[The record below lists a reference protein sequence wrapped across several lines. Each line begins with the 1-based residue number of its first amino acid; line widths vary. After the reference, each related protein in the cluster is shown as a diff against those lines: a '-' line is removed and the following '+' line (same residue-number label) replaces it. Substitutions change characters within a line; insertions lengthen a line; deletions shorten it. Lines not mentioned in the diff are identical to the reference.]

1 MSEEYRL
8 MLGDDA
14 MATVSGIPVLILKEG
29 ATRTHGREAQRANIA
44 AARAVAETLKTTL
57 GPRGM
62 DKMLV
67 DSLGDVTITNDG
79 ATILDEMDVQ
89 HAAAKMLVEIAKAQ
103 DEEVG
108 DGTTTVVVL
117 AGELLKKAEELMVK
131 NIHPTVIIDGYGKAL
146 EFCQKE
152 LEKLSLPVGLQN
164 EDLLKLIAQTSM
176 HAKVVSAARDYLAE
190 LAVKAV
196 KQIVEERDGKL
207 VADVDQVQLIKKQ
220 GGSVMDTKLVQGII
234 VDKEVV
240 HTGMPKRIENAKIA
254 LLDCPLEVEK
264 TEIDAEI
271 RISDPA
277 QMKAF
282 IEEEEKMLKG
292 MVEKIKSVGANVV
305 FCQKGIDD
313 VAQHYLA
320 KAGILAARRVKKSD
334 MEKLARATGARIV
347 TNIDDLTP
355 NDLGYAELVEERK
368 IADEKLIFVE
378 NCKNPRSVAILIR
391 GGLEK
396 FVDEAERALK
406 DALSS
411 VARAIEWGR
420 YVPGG
425 GAIEVELAK
434 RLREYAAK
442 VGGKEQLAIE
452 AFASALEAIPRTLA
466 ENGGHD
472 PIDVMMALRAEHE
485 KEGNYYVGVD
495 VYTGKPVDMLK
506 MGVIEPL
513 AVKATALKAATEAAA
528 MILRIDDVIAAAKSE
543 ATKEKGVGAKEK
555 EEGEEKEKD

>member
-1 MSEEYRL
+1 
-8 MLGDDA
+8 
-14 MATVSGIPVLILKEG
+14 MAAVSGIPVLILKEG
-29 ATRTHGREAQRANIA
+29 ATRTYGREAQRANIA
-44 AARAVAETLKTTL
+44 AARAIAETLKTTL

-79 ATILDEMDVQ
+79 AAILDEMDVQ
-89 HAAAKMLVEIAKAQ
+89 HPAAKMLVEIAKAQ

-117 AGELLKKAEELMVK
+117 AGELLKRAEELMAK
-131 NIHPTVIIDGYGKAL
+131 NIHPTVIIDGYSKAL

-152 LEKLSLPVGLQN
+152 LEKLSLPIGLQD
-164 EDLLKLIAQTSM
+164 EELLKLIAKTSM

-190 LAVKAV
+190 LAVKAI
-196 KQIVEERDGKL
+196 KQIVEERNGKL

-220 GGSVMDTKLVQGII
+220 GGSVVDTKLIQGII

-240 HTGMPKRIENAKIA
+240 HTGMPKRVEVAKIA

-282 IEEEEKMLKG
+282 IEEEEKILRG
-292 MVEKIKSVGANVV
+292 MVEKIKNVGANVV

-334 MEKLARATGARIV
+334 VEKLARATGARIV
-347 TNIDDLTP
+347 TNIEDLTP

-406 DALSS
+406 DALSA

-420 YVPGG
+420 YTPGG
-425 GAIEVELAK
+425 GAIEIELAK

-452 AFASALEAIPRTLA
+452 AFASALESIPRTLA

-506 MGVIEPL
+506 MGVMEPL

-528 MILRIDDVIAAAKSE
+528 MILRIDDVIAAARSE
-543 ATKEKGVGAKEK
+543 AAKERGGTGTKEK

>member
-1 MSEEYRL
+1 
-8 MLGDDA
+8 
-14 MATVSGIPVLILKEG
+14 
-29 ATRTHGREAQRANIA
+29 
-44 AARAVAETLKTTL
+44 
-57 GPRGM
+57 M

-79 ATILDEMDVQ
+79 AAILDEMDVQ
-89 HAAAKMLVEIAKAQ
+89 HPAAKMLVEIAKAQ

-117 AGELLKKAEELMVK
+117 AGELLKRAEELMAK
-131 NIHPTVIIDGYGKAL
+131 NIHPTVIIDGYSKAL

-152 LEKLSLPVGLQN
+152 LEKLSLPIGLQD
-164 EDLLKLIAQTSM
+164 EELLKLIAKTSM

-190 LAVKAV
+190 LAVKAI
-196 KQIVEERDGKL
+196 KQIVEERNGKL

-220 GGSVMDTKLVQGII
+220 GGSVVDTKLIQGII

-240 HTGMPKRIENAKIA
+240 HTGMPKRVEVAKIA

-282 IEEEEKMLKG
+282 IEEEEKILRG
-292 MVEKIKSVGANVV
+292 MVEKIKNVGANVV

-334 MEKLARATGARIV
+334 VEKLARATGARIV
-347 TNIDDLTP
+347 TNIEDLTP

-406 DALSS
+406 DALSA

-420 YVPGG
+420 YTPGG
-425 GAIEVELAK
+425 GAIEIELAK

-452 AFASALEAIPRTLA
+452 AFASALESIPRTLA

-528 MILRIDDVIAAAKSE
+528 MILRIDDVIAAARSE
-543 ATKEKGVGAKEK
+543 AAKERGGTGTKEK

>member
-1 MSEEYRL
+1 MWGVT
-8 MLGDDA
+8 MVA
-14 MATVSGIPVLILKEG
+14 VSGVPVLILKEG
-29 ATRTHGREAQRANIA
+29 ATRTYGREAQRANIA
-44 AARAVAETLKTTL
+44 AARAIAETLKTTL

-89 HAAAKMLVEIAKAQ
+89 HPAAKMLVEIAKAQ

-117 AGELLKKAEELMVK
+117 AGELLKKAEELMTK
-131 NIHPTVIIDGYGKAL
+131 NIHPTVIVDGYGKAL
-146 EFCQKE
+146 EFCQKD
-152 LEKLSLPVGLQN
+152 LEKLSLPVSLSD
-164 EDLLKLIAQTSM
+164 EELLRLIARTAM
-176 HAKVVSAARDYLAE
+176 HAKVVSAARDYLAD

-196 KQIVEERDGKL
+196 KQIVEERNGKL

-220 GGSVMDTKLVQGII
+220 GGSITDTKLIQGVI

-240 HTGMPKRIENAKIA
+240 HTGMPKRVQNAKIA

-282 IEEEEKMLKG
+282 IEEEEKILKG
-292 MVEKIKSVGANVV
+292 MVEKIKSIGANVV

-313 VAQHYLA
+313 MAQHYLA

-347 TNIDDLTP
+347 TNIEDLTL

-406 DALSS
+406 DALSA
-411 VARAIEWGR
+411 VASAVECGR

-425 GAIEVELAK
+425 GAIEMELAK

-452 AFASALEAIPRTLA
+452 ARPTALEVIPRTLA

-472 PIDVMMALRAEHE
+472 PIDVIMALRAEHE
-485 KEGNYYVGVD
+485 KEGNFFIGID
-495 VYTGKPVDMLK
+495 VYNGKPVDMLK
-506 MGVIEPL
+506 LGVIEPL
-513 AVKATALKAATEAAA
+513 SVKLTALKSATEAAA
-528 MILRIDDVIAAAKSE
+528 MILRIDDVIAAARSE
-543 ATKEKGVGAKEK
+543 TAKEKGPSKEK
-555 EEGEEKEKD
+555 EESEEKE

>member
-1 MSEEYRL
+1 MV
-8 MLGDDA
+8 A
-14 MATVSGIPVLILKEG
+14 VSGVPVLILKEG
-29 ATRTHGREAQRANIA
+29 ATRTYGREAQRANIA
-44 AARAVAETLKTTL
+44 AARAIAETLKTTL

-89 HAAAKMLVEIAKAQ
+89 HPAAKMLVEIAKAQ

-117 AGELLKKAEELMVK
+117 AGELLKKAEELMTK

-152 LEKLSLPVGLQN
+152 LEKLSLPVSLSD
-164 EDLLKLIAQTSM
+164 EELLRLIARTAM
-176 HAKVVSAARDYLAE
+176 HAKVVSAARDYLAD

-220 GGSVMDTKLVQGII
+220 GGSITDTKLIQGVI

-240 HTGMPKRIENAKIA
+240 HTGMPKRVQNAKIA

-282 IEEEEKMLKG
+282 IEEEERILKG

-313 VAQHYLA
+313 MAQHYLA

-347 TNIDDLTP
+347 TNIEDLTP

-406 DALSS
+406 DALSA
-411 VARAIEWGR
+411 VASAVECGR

-425 GAIEVELAK
+425 GAIEMELAK

-452 AFASALEAIPRTLA
+452 AFATALEVIPRTLA

-472 PIDVMMALRAEHE
+472 PIDVIMALRAEHE
-485 KEGNYYVGVD
+485 KEGNFFIGVD
-495 VYTGKPVDMLK
+495 VYNGKPVDMLK
-506 MGVIEPL
+506 LGVIEPSS
-513 AVKATALKAATEAAA
+513 VKLTALKSATEAAA
-528 MILRIDDVIAAAKSE
+528 MILRIDDVIAAARSE
-543 ATKEKGVGAKEK
+543 TAKEKGPSKEK
-555 EEGEEKEKD
+555 EEGEEKE